1 MLWWVPELLLYSEID
16 SFFGGIIPH
25 QAQHNSPGSQYE
37 VVDTIIHVDI
47 LKLTQIREFG
57 SKIEDFSHLDCCA
70 ELGVG
75 LFPRKKNR
83 SPSIEGV
90 LGPVTTFVLQEQANL
105 APKPTQ
111 GRPGGYWEA
120 LVQKSTFFV

>member
-1 MLWWVPELLLYSEID
+1 M
-16 SFFGGIIPH
+16 
-25 QAQHNSPGSQYE
+25 
-37 VVDTIIHVDI
+37 DTIIHVDI

-75 LFPRKKNR
+75 LFPRRKSH

-111 GRPGGYWEA
+111 GHPGGYWQA
-120 LVQKSTFFV
+120 LVLYVAAKLAGRAPPVAEIPDFSDLEVWDTVDIAE